1 MSKNDI
7 TINAVIEL
15 NRIIDSVVGFRDLIP
30 EGTEHDSFNLFVRS
44 SLEKIEGRADER
56 EKQRS

>member
-15 NRIIDSVVGFRDLIP
+15 NRIIESVVGFRDLIP
-30 EGTEHDSFNLFVRS
+30 EGTDHDSFNLFIRS
-44 SLEKIEGRADER
+44 SLEKIEFDLR
-56 EKQRS
+56 EVVKDLL